1 MRAIERRLALVE
13 SRIRATSWA
22 DRQAAHHRQSL
33 RARDKLHDLIRERLR
48 VMGIDPAIA
57 VSLQRGGEAAA
68 ELAEI
73 PDTVELQ
80 AADEAIVRADCGDG
94 NDVAHQFYGTIE
106 QMAARIRDEEHQLD
120 LAKASL
126 AELLAF
132 CVAVEMEAWGE
143 C

>member
-1 MRAIERRLALVE
+1 MMRRDLERRLVRVE
-13 SRIRATSWA
+13 ITASAISWG

-33 RARDKLHDLIRERLR
+33 RTLVELYDLIRERLL

-57 VSLQRGGEAAA
+57 VSLQRGEEAAA

-80 AADEAIVRADCGDG
+80 AADATIVRADCGVG
-94 NDVAHQFYGTIE
+94 KEGGRQFCEKIE
-106 QMAARIRDEEHQLD
+106 QMAAPIRDEEHQLD
-120 LAKASL
+120 LAKASP

-132 CVAVEMEAWGE
+132 CVAVEMEAWG
-143 C
+143 